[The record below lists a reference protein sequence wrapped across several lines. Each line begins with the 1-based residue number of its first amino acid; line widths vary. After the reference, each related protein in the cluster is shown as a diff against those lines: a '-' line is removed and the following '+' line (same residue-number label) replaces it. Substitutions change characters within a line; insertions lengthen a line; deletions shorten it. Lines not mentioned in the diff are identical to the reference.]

1 MIRATDSPQVYRR
14 ALVQIDRATKS
25 LGAAIGNKALTRT
38 DYRRRAS
45 IRRVKRYRDDLSML

>member
-1 MIRATDSPQVYRR
+1 VYRR